1 VTVYA
6 GERLTRLE
14 QRIGRRLTA
23 AERHMQVEQIDDL
36 LNMAKGLLEQAIR
49 VEQERLATHVAD
61 YGGGG
66 RLEVTARMRSIIQ
79 TLRQHGLAHAAN
91 ELHSMGYPVKPQP
104 YRRFAAPG
112 EDELVGRLRARLGQL
127 TVKVQLAAVGLDLGE
142 LAVDAIEKAL
152 MKVLGARA
160 IAADLVAPAFTGGLA
175 QTFEQHADLVE
186 KWQYT
191 AVLDAGLCDPCAG
204 HDGEIYDTLDELFA
218 ILPDFGQNPDCD
230 GGTRCRCRALPVPPT
245 G

>member
-1 VTVYA
+1 
-6 GERLTRLE
+6 
-14 QRIGRRLTA
+14 
-23 AERHMQVEQIDDL
+23 
-36 LNMAKGLLEQAIR
+36 
-49 VEQERLATHVAD
+49 
-61 YGGGG
+61 
-66 RLEVTARMRSIIQ
+66 MRSIIQ
-79 TLRQHGLAHAAN
+79 TLRQHGVAHAAN

-191 AVLDAGLCDPCAG
+191 AVLDAGLCDPCGG

-218 ILPDFGQNPDCD
+218 VLPDFGQNPDCD
-230 GGTRCRCRALPVPPT
+230 GGTRCRCRALPVPPDA
-245 G
+245 

>member
-79 TLRQHGLAHAAN
+79 TLRQHGVAHAAN

-127 TVKVQLAAVGLDLGE
+127 TVKVQLAGG
-142 LAVDAIEKAL
+142 
-152 MKVLGARA
+152 RA
-160 IAADLVAPAFTGGLA
+160 
-175 QTFEQHADLVE
+175 
-186 KWQYT
+186 
-191 AVLDAGLCDPCAG
+191 
-204 HDGEIYDTLDELFA
+204 
-218 ILPDFGQNPDCD
+218 
-230 GGTRCRCRALPVPPT
+230 
-245 G
+245 